1 MKFIRFAAVTVA
13 FIASVSAKLGFG
25 SCPDVPAKTWD
36 DYTHVSTGFAKD
48 QYYYHE
54 IIAIDNQLNWI
65 IETLKKFGFEGFD
78 IQRFNFACDDMSTSF
93 AFDGIAKAV
102 YDAAEA
108 ADASQTKADGKNFNW
123 PDKESFEGFFRATES
138 KLVDFKTTKNKEA
151 EFYYSC
157 IDGVLLIMMF
167 LPPGLKELIYI
178 TSEIFRKLNFTLKFE
193 VGIIVGARPAGAADV
208 TALKTAFG
216 STLAKYAWSD
226 MKVMDKAAC
235 PAL

>member
-65 IETLKKFGFEGFD
+65 IEMLKKVGYGGFD
-78 IQRFNFACDDMSTSF
+78 IQIFNFACDDMSTGR
-93 AFDGIAKAV
+93 AFKKLPKAI

-123 PDKESFEGFFRATES
+123 PDKESFEGFSRFTLS

-157 IDGVLLIMMF
+157 IDGLLILMMF
-167 LPPGLKELIYI
+167 LPPGLKELMYI
-178 TSEIFRKLNFTLKFE
+178 TSEIFRKLNFTLLKFE

-208 TALKTAFG
+208 TAL
-216 STLAKYAWSD
+216 
-226 MKVMDKAAC
+226 
-235 PAL
+235 

>member
-1 MKFIRFAAVTVA
+1 MD
-13 FIASVSAKLGFG
+13 
-25 SCPDVPAKTWD
+25 P
-36 DYTHVSTGFAKD
+36 
-48 QYYYHE
+48 
-54 IIAIDNQLNWI
+54 
-65 IETLKKFGFEGFD
+65 
-78 IQRFNFACDDMSTSF
+78 FNAN
-93 AFDGIAKAV
+93 AKAT

-123 PDKESFEGFFRATES
+123 PDKESFEGFFRATVS

-157 IDGVLLIMMF
+157 IDGVIILMMF

-193 VGIIVGARPAGAADV
+193 VGIIAGARPAGAADV

-226 MKVMDKAAC
+226 MKVFDKAAC